1 MEKKLC
7 AECGEIIKGRSD
19 KKFCS
24 DLCRNAFNNKL
35 NSDTNNYVRNIN
47 NILRRN
53 RRIIEE
59 TLGQEE
65 KLTISRQKL
74 SDKGFNFIYATHQ
87 VITKTSKAYTFCYE
101 YGYLPLE
108 NELVLL
114 VKRKE
119 KETAS
124 KEAAQRELLRDN

>member
-1 MEKKLC
+1 MEKKSC

-35 NSDTNNYVRNIN
+35 NSDSNNFVRNIN

-59 TLGQEE
+59 MLGKEE
-65 KLTISRQKL
+65 KLTTSRQKL
-74 SDKGFNFIYATHQ
+74 SDKGFNFTYSTHQ
-87 VITKTSKAYTFCYE
+87 VITKTTKTYTFCYE

-108 NELVLL
+108 NELILL

-119 KETAS
+119 KELAS
-124 KEAAQRELLRDN
+124 KEVIQKEALRDN